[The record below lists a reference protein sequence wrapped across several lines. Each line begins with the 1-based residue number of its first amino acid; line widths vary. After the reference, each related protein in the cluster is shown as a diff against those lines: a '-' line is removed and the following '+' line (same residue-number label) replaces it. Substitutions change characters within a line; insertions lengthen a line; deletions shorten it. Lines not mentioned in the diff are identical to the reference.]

1 MYIVGEG
8 AAGKGPR
15 FYAFRVTV
23 GQEYNVAHLLYNRA
37 RSGGFR
43 VNSIVV
49 VPGVRGLVFI
59 ECDALYEAQRLV
71 MGMKHVRGAVR
82 GAISYQEMEGF
93 IRPKPV
99 VESVR
104 VGDVVEIIRGPFAG
118 MRGKIVSVDPTR
130 NEVKVELA
138 EAVYVLPVTINA
150 DDIKVVMRSEA

>member
-1 MYIVGEG
+1 MGEKSS
-8 AAGKGPR
+8 KGTR

-23 GQEYNVAHLLYNRA
+23 GQEYNVAQLLYNRA
-37 RSGGFR
+37 KGGGYR
-43 VNSIVV
+43 VYSIVV

-82 GAISYQEMEGF
+82 GAISYQEMEAL
-93 IRPKPV
+93 IKPKPI
-99 VESVR
+99 VESVK
-104 VGDVVEIIRGPFAG
+104 VGDIIEIIRGPFAG

-138 EAVYVLPVTINA
+138 EAVYVLPVTISA
-150 DDIKVVMRSEA
+150 EDIKVVQKAEAQS